1 MSVPDAIGCRAAF
14 ALAALL
20 AATASAQS
28 PAITDADLERARR
41 AAPRVTDR
49 DVEAARR
56 LNPMPNEAELSRV
69 PIPST
74 PKVDALPQPV
84 VPPQIDLDAVARGYR
99 AVDDGSAVTSL
110 PSSEPTLL
118 VFVSFSLPEPT
129 LVRLVEQAAAARA
142 TLVLRGLV
150 DGSLTKT
157 VARAQALI
165 GSRQVAFQIDP
176 LAFDRFGVTQVPS
189 FVLLRRGVEARA
201 CEAGSCFAADAFV
214 RAAGDVSVRYALEFI
229 GRTAPGFAGEA
240 QPFLRRLKG

>member
-1 MSVPDAIGCRAAF
+1 VSVPDALRHGAA

-20 AATASAQS
+20 QATALAQS
-28 PAITDADLERARR
+28 PSITDADLERARR
-41 AAPRVTDR
+41 SAPRVTER

-56 LNPMPNEAELSRV
+56 LHPMPGEAELSRV

-74 PKVDALPQPV
+74 PKVDALPRPV
-84 VPPQIDLDAVARGYR
+84 VPPRTDLEAIARGYR
-99 AVDDGSAVTSL
+99 AIEDGGAAGALS
-110 PSSEPTLL
+110 PGGPTLL
-118 VFVSFSLPEPT
+118 VFVSFTLPEAT
-129 LVRLVEQAAAARA
+129 LARLVEQAAEARA

-150 DGSLTKT
+150 NGSLTQT
-157 VARAQALI
+157 VARAQSLI

-189 FVLLRRGVEARA
+189 FVLLRRGTEAHS

-214 RAAGDVSVRYALEFI
+214 LAAGDVSVRYALEFI

-240 QPFLRRLKG
+240 QSFLRRLKG

>member
-1 MSVPDAIGCRAAF
+1 MSAPEAIRCRAAC

-28 PAITDADLERARR
+28 PAISDADLERARR
-41 AAPRVTDR
+41 AAPRVTDH
-49 DVEAARR
+49 DVKAARR
-56 LNPMPNEAELSRV
+56 LHPMPSDAELSRV

-74 PKVDALPQPV
+74 PKVDALPQPMV
-84 VPPQIDLDAVARGYR
+84 TPQIDLEAIARGYR
-99 AVDDGSAVTSL
+99 AIEGSAAASAL
-110 PSSEPTLL
+110 PTTEPKLL

-150 DGSLTKT
+150 NGSLTQT

-176 LAFDRFGVTQVPS
+176 LAFDRFGVTQAPS
-189 FVLLRRGVEARA
+189 FVLLRRGVEARS

-214 RAAGDVSVRYALEFI
+214 RAAGDVSIRYALEFI
-229 GRTAPGFAGEA
+229 SRAAPGFAGEA